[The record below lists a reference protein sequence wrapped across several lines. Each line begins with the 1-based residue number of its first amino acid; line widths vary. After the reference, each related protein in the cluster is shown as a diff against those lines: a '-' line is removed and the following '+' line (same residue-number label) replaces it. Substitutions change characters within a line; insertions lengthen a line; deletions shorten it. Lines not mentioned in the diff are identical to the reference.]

1 MGKKVVI
8 IEKDRDILEVVS
20 YILID
25 AGYAVSSFGI
35 EVTLENI
42 IKENPNLILL
52 DVINI
57 SKEGTALCESIK
69 NHVKLRNVP
78 IVALS
83 THLKPQ
89 LIKETCADE
98 VMKKP
103 FDIDELLQIVDQHIE
118 APAQ

>member
-1 MGKKVVI
+1 MAKKVVI

-25 AGYAVSSFGI
+25 AGYSVSPFGT
-35 EVTLENI
+35 EQVTLEHI
-42 IKENPNLILL
+42 IREKPNLILL

-57 SKEGTALCESIK
+57 SEEGTALCKAIK
-69 NHVKLRNVP
+69 NNPKLGNIP

-103 FDIDELLQIVDQHIE
+103 FDIDELLQIVEDHI
-118 APAQ
+118 